1 MTAVRVM
8 THRLRTASSNGL
20 WPSVSE
26 VSDLCATA
34 VPSGCKDEKWRAT
47 HNTYVL
53 SKISRKLDEG
63 EQHFSLW
70 SSTCHHTSLCGLGFK
85 WPLMSL
91 IKEKTRILAEKE
103 TYDPPASQ
111 HQLELLGGEAWMLFS
126 DWVHVYC
133 CCCLFRQRNLNLGM
147 AQSYVHL
154 KNLKCSRQN
163 NSTKQEIKDTK
174 KGWNNQYTRLHWLIT
189 ALKVILEGSSIFN
202 YVYNDVFYI
211 FYVL

>member
-1 MTAVRVM
+1 M
-8 THRLRTASSNGL
+8 ASDPL
-20 WPSVSE
+20 FQKSVTC
-26 VSDLCATA
+26 VQQQFLLDA
-34 VPSGCKDEKWRAT
+34 DEKWRAT

-70 SSTCHHTSLCGLGFK
+70 SSTCHPTSLCGLGFK